1 MDIGDGKVV
10 AVAGG
15 EAVHGEVRAERR
27 RGWMDI
33 RDGKAAAAVIGG
45 GAGDYRWGRGVE
57 W

>member
-33 RDGKAAAAVIGG
+33 RDGKAAAAVTGG